1 MNTLDQIHCPIIAA
15 VGPVLVGIDSLYLSS
30 FLDGLGIDWEVLR
43 YEREKLRATV
53 GAEHVEFDLGGER
66 FALKRGGR
74 KPYSFVLTN
83 RNFELHL
90 GENIQPRCHAKFS
103 SELLWR
109 DGLEG
114 AVRRYDT
121 IWQRAG
127 ERATRPEVVF
137 RVDAAFD
144 FAIGVPDFQTEHFV
158 SQAAKDATWREGGAL
173 QSVQL
178 GTSDVVVRVYD
189 KVAEIEQQSG
199 KHWLFDLW
207 GTNEGVWRCEFQIRG
222 ERLREAGIATVQQLR
237 AYLPS
242 LVRHLARQHTTLR
255 MPTGDT
261 NRSRWPLHP
270 MWRGLIAATD
280 HLTCPPE
287 YPPPPLLAGG
297 TYQLE
302 RQLNSLEGNLKG
314 IAAVLSRNS
323 PDSPVTLDQLLRWLP
338 RMMRRRHSPEI
349 WKADVIAKIRKRE
362 LGL

>member
-1 MNTLDQIHCPIIAA
+1 MRIPHLTNRLTRTYADIAKA
-15 VGPVLVGIDSLYLSS
+15 FDAAGESSLLTDPKSLAAIRKEESFMPRSLLMTSERRDIPSVGLTPCAVGIDSLYLSS
-30 FLDGLGIDWEVLR
+30 FLDGLGIDWERLR
-43 YEREKLRATV
+43 YGQERLRATV
-53 GAEHVEFDLGGER
+53 GDEYAEVDLGGER

-83 RNFELHL
+83 RDFELQL

-109 DGLEG
+109 EGLEG
-114 AVRRYDT
+114 AVRRYNT
-121 IWQRAG
+121 IWQRVG
-127 ERATRPEVVF
+127 EHTTRPEVVA

-144 FAIGVPDFQTEHFV
+144 FAIGEPDFEIEHFV

-178 GTSDVVVRVYD
+178 GTSEVVVRVYD

-207 GTNEGVWRCEFQIRG
+207 GIKEGVWRCEFQIRG
-222 ERLREAGIATVQQLR
+222 ERLKEAGIATVEQLR

-242 LVRHLARQHTTLR
+242 LVRHLA
-255 MPTGDT
+255 
-261 NRSRWPLHP
+261 
-270 MWRGLIAATD
+270 
-280 HLTCPPE
+280 
-287 YPPPPLLAGG
+287 
-297 TYQLE
+297 
-302 RQLNSLEGNLKG
+302 LKG
-314 IAAVLSRNS
+314 IAATLSRNS
-323 PDSPVTLDQLLRWLP
+323 PDKPVALEQLLRWLP
-338 RMMRRRHSPEI
+338 RMLRRHHSPEL